1 MALQHKNALIQQQ
14 KNWQLRQFK
23 NPRKDFIKRPPYQR
37 KSVWKRKKQKS
48 LMESFLLDLYVP
60 PVVLRSITHDTV
72 QKYEV
77 VDGQQRITA
86 IQEYLHNE
94 YELPDSQRIREL
106 DERHDRNFAGNYYED
121 LSEDDKAVISD
132 DCTLTVDL
140 LQGINNPEDPEH
152 QRLATQV
159 FWRLQQG
166 ESLNTLEEN
175 HSKITS
181 PVRNYIV
188 ERADDISFDYDEYR
202 SLDENHDRHPFFGLL
217 NYGNNRLK
225 HLGLLARFLL
235 IEIAD
240 GPAYV
245 TGTRVTHLFDCQ
257 KGRLDPNEDQSAF
270 RDRKIVKNTDEMLD
284 LLYDIFKDAEMMTDD
299 GNVVYFENEYFI
311 ITLYTVLRELRFG
324 DYRFNSGHYDEIRE
338 FVREF
343 YNRVENEPS
352 GDNAVLRFKSNS
364 QQSADP
370 VAARHWIMMNEFWE
384 SDPSIVELD
393 SQRLFSHAQRVAIFL
408 EDDRICGQC
417 LEEEL
422 EALGPNEDEAKA
434 NKRARVDWSDWD
446 ADHIEMHA
454 KGGETTIENGQVRC
468 PGHNRSD
475 NVV

>member
-1 MALQHKNALIQQQ
+1 MALQHENALIQQQ
-14 KNWQLRQFK
+14 KNWQLRQFG

-86 IQEYLHNE
+86 IQEYLNNE
-94 YELPDSQRIREL
+94 YKLADSQRIREL

-121 LSEDDKAVISD
+121 LSEDDQAVISD
-132 DCTLTVDL
+132 DCTLTVDI
-140 LQGINNPEDPEH
+140 LQGINDPKNPEH

-188 ERADDISFDYDEYR
+188 ERADDISFDYEDYR
-202 SLDENHDRHPFFGLL
+202 SLDNNENRHPFFGLL

-245 TGTRVTHLFDCQ
+245 TGTRVTQLFDCE
-257 KGRLDPNEDQSAF
+257 KGSLNPKEDQTAF
-270 RDRKIVKNTDEMLD
+270 RNRKIVKRADEMLD
-284 LLYDIFKDAEMMTDD
+284 LLYDIFKDAEMMTSD
-299 GNVVYFENEYFI
+299 GKVVYFENEYFI
-311 ITLYTVLRELRFG
+311 ITLYTLIRELQFG
-324 DYRFNSGHYDEIRE
+324 NYRFTSSHYDEIRQ

-352 GDNAVLRFKSNS
+352 GDGAVLRFKSNS
-364 QQSADP
+364 QQSDDP

-384 SDPSIVELD
+384 YDPGIIELD
-393 SQRLFSHAQRVAIFL
+393 NQRLFSHAQRVAIFL
-408 EDDRICGQC
+408 RDDRICGQC

-422 EALGPNEDEAKA
+422 EALGPNDDKAKA
-434 NKRARVDWSDWD
+434 KKRARVDWSDWD
-446 ADHIEMHA
+446 ADHIVMHA
-454 KGGETTIENGQVRC
+454 EGGETSIENGQVRC
-468 PGHNRSD
+468 PAHNRSD
-475 NVV
+475 NII